1 MILVNCV
8 IMDNVFVK
16 TDKIIILLQKNVII
30 IVILPV
36 KNVIMAYVYALLDI
50 ITTNKHR
57 NATINVIHHV

>member
-1 MILVNCV
+1 
-8 IMDNVFVK
+8 MDNVFVEMSK
-16 TDKIIILLQKNVII
+16 VIILLQKNVII
-30 IVILPV
+30 IATLPV